1 MADERKRGQ
10 ELEVAILE
18 AADEII
24 KNLGYEQL
32 TFQNVA
38 KQAETSRSVIY
49 RRYETPIDLLR
60 ALVRYKLERALGGN
74 MIDLFEENGSLR
86 ADLLAAIRLYHKFSE
101 AVGPEVL
108 SAMLFELSQKNQGS
122 QRWVKQAREG
132 NIELMKKIQEFAS
145 QRGEINHEFST
156 LQMTLP
162 FDLLRLEYIINSG
175 NVTDEYMTQLV
186 DEVLLPIYLGK
197 K

>member
-49 RRYETPIDLLR
+49 RRYETPIDLLH